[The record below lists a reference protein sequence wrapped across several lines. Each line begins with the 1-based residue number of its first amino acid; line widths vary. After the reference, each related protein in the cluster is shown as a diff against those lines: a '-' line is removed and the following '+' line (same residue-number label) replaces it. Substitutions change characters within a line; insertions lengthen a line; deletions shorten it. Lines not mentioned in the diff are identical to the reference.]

1 MQTRAA
7 VVEGQGQPFT
17 MAEVELDEPRDDEVL
32 VRMVATGLCHTD
44 ITMGHFLPAEMF
56 PNVFGHEGAGVVE
69 TVGAQVT
76 GLEPGDHVVMSFRS
90 CRACAKCQAGLV
102 GYCDQTLLLNY
113 MGMRM
118 DGSTSLQRDGS
129 PVFGNFFGQSSLA
142 AHALAYA
149 DNCVKVDPELDLTLL
164 APYGCGFQTGAGTVL
179 NVLKPAHATTAW
191 SCTAWARSGSPPIA
205 AAAAEGVESIVAVD
219 PLASR
224 REVAAKLGATT
235 VDPTAIEGVVDRVKE
250 LHRRRRGVRIDTT
263 AIPAVVK
270 QAQQSLAVRGTL
282 VALGLGAEEY
292 VLDAID
298 LLQGGKTVMAVD
310 RGRLRPAGDGAAAD
324 RDAGRG
330 HLPDGRPGDDLP
342 GRRDQPGGRRRD
354 QRRGRQA
361 RAGVVITRFA
371 MSTTGT

>member
-69 TVGAQVT
+69 AVGAQVH

-90 CRACAKCQAGLV
+90 CRDCAKCRAGLV

-118 DGSTSLQRDGS
+118 DGTTSLQRDGS

-149 DNCVKVDPELDLTLL
+149 DNCVEGRPRARPDPAGAVRLRLPDRRRHRAQRDQAREGRQ
-164 APYGCGFQTGAGTVL
+164 PGRVRRGCGRAGGD
-179 NVLKPAHATTAW
+179 
-191 SCTAWARSGSPPIA
+191 RRGR
-205 AAAAEGVESIVAVD
+205 GRGRRVD
-219 PLASR
+219 
-224 REVAAKLGATT
+224 
-235 VDPTAIEGVVDRVKE
+235 
-250 LHRRRRGVRIDTT
+250 HRRR
-263 AIPAVVK
+263 
-270 QAQQSLAVRGTL
+270 
-282 VALGLGAEEY
+282 
-292 VLDAID
+292 
-298 LLQGGKTVMAVD
+298 
-310 RGRLRPAGDGAAAD
+310 PAGQRGARWPPRSSAPP
-324 RDAGRG
+324 RSTPR
-330 HLPDGRPGDDLP
+330 RSRTWSPGS
-342 GRRDQPGGRRRD
+342 R
-354 QRRGRQA
+354 
-361 RAGVVITRFA
+361 
-371 MSTTGT
+371 S

>member
-1 MQTRAA
+1 MKTRAA
-7 VVEGQGQPFT
+7 VVEAQGQPFT
-17 MAEVELDEPRDDEVL
+17 MSEVELDEPRDDEVL

-44 ITMGHFLPAEMF
+44 LTMGHFLPPEMF

-69 TVGAQVT
+69 AVGPQVE
-76 GLEPGDHVVMSFRS
+76 GLEAGDHVVMSFRS
-90 CRACAKCQAGLV
+90 CRDCAKCRAGLV

-129 PVFGNFFGQSSLA
+129 PVFGSFFGQSSLA

-179 NVLKPAHATTAW
+179 NVLRPRAEDSLVVYGVGAVGLA
-191 SCTAWARSGSPPIA
+191 ALA
-205 AAAAEGVESIVAVD
+205 AAAAEGVESVVAVD

-224 REVAAKLGATT
+224 REVAERFGATT
-235 VDPTAIEGVVDRVKE
+235 VDPTAVDSVVDRVKE
-250 LHRRRRGVRIDTT
+250 LTGGGATYGIDTT

-270 QAQQSLAVRGTL
+270 QAQQSLAPRGTL

-298 LLQGGKTVMAVD
+298 LLQGGKTVRSSIEGDADPQEMVP
-310 RGRLRPAGDGAAAD
+310 RLIGMRAAGTF
-324 RDAGRG
+324 
-330 HLPDGRPGDDLP
+330 PMDDLVTTYP
-342 GRRDQPGGRRRD
+342 ADEID
-354 QRRGRQA
+354 
-361 RAGVVITRFA
+361 RAVADVTSGAVVKPVLVW
-371 MSTTGT
+371 

>member
-17 MAEVELDEPRDDEVL
+17 MTEVELDDPRDDEVL

-56 PNVFGHEGAGVVE
+56 PNVFGHEGAGIVE
-69 TVGAQVT
+69 TVGPLVQ

-90 CRACAKCQAGLV
+90 CRDCAACRKGLV

-129 PVFGNFFGQSSLA
+129 PVFGSFFGQSSLA

-149 DNCVKVDPELDLTLL
+149 DNCVKVDPDLDLTLL

-179 NVLKPAHATTAW
+179 NVIRPAKDDSLVVYGVGAVGLA
-191 SCTAWARSGSPPIA
+191 AVA
-205 AAAAEGVESIVAVD
+205 AAVSEGVESIVAVD
-219 PLASR
+219 PLAAR
-224 REVAAKLGATT
+224 RTAAEKFGATT
-235 VDPTAIEGVVDRVKE
+235 VDPAAVEDVVARVRE
-250 LHRRRRGVRIDTT
+250 LTGGGAAYGIDTT
-263 AIPAVVK
+263 AIPEVVK
-270 QAQQSLAVRGTL
+270 QAQQALAARGTL

-298 LLQGGKTVMAVD
+298 LLQGGKTVTSSIEGDSDPQEMVP
-310 RGRLRPAGDGAAAD
+310 RLIEMRAAGTF
-324 RDAGRG
+324 
-330 HLPDGRPGDDLP
+330 PMDDLVTTYP
-342 GRRDQPGGRRRD
+342 ADQIN
-354 QRRGRQA
+354 QA
-361 RAGVVITRFA
+361 VADVTSGAVVKPVLVW
-371 MSTTGT
+371 